1 MVELVCQA
9 EAAERNRLMLVD
21 LLATLSALSPT
32 SSGPFW
38 GFMAFLSL
46 VGAEMSGQELL
57 V

>member
-1 MVELVCQA
+1 
-9 EAAERNRLMLVD
+9 MLVD